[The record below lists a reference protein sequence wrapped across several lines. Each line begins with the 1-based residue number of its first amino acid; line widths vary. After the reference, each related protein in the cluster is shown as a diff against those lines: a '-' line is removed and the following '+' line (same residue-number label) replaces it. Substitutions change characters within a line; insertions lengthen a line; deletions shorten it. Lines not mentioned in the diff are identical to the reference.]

1 MSLSNFVRIV
11 LAAAAVYVCAAS
23 GSKQQTTSGGF
34 ATQKQVVFYTTKPRF
49 DWPSQKGS
57 TYRVVLWRVPNAGQP
72 QQTVALYDQQ
82 NYTERFWIPPDDLD
96 FETKYALYVYNDRQQ
111 VVSSWGFA
119 IGYQPPQVQGSLA
132 TANAKVKNLSPV
144 IRVAPFEYENVWISY
159 EISESANFD
168 KLIDKG
174 FIAQSGNVRHFPG
187 NDNEMNTADDVR
199 YVQYSVARVLK
210 PNKTYYWR
218 VRGYYYSSK
227 DLADGK
233 RPDPAQALGFG
244 EATGTFSIPPQSGS
258 DSLANITQITRDN
271 QDTIEP
277 TINRRNG
284 LAYVSC
290 KSLCSKIDNVADIG
304 SDIRVAAVQM
314 RNGTPVYDT
323 GREEFTKSVR
333 GSWDRH
339 PQWDVDNDGIFFD
352 SDRSNGVFNIWYK
365 RRDSRGYTQLT
376 FHQVNAWGPTV
387 SKDGNKVAY
396 RVSNPENRAQ
406 SSIWIVDRDGRA
418 ATELGEGDEPA
429 FSPDG
434 KRIAF
439 SAAGKEGLR
448 QIWVMDTNGGNRVQ
462 ITNEFDNY
470 TPVWHPSGRKLI
482 FVSTRAENPD
492 IWVADL
498 DSAKMVQLTNYFG
511 DDADPE
517 FTPDGRYLMFAS
529 TRGGGDVHHLWMGEL
544 AND

>member
-1 MSLSNFVRIV
+1 
-11 LAAAAVYVCAAS
+11 
-23 GSKQQTTSGGF
+23 
-34 ATQKQVVFYTTKPRF
+34 
-49 DWPSQKGS
+49 
-57 TYRVVLWRVPNAGQP
+57 
-72 QQTVALYDQQ
+72 
-82 NYTERFWIPPDDLD
+82 
-96 FETKYALYVYNDRQQ
+96 
-111 VVSSWGFA
+111 
-119 IGYQPPQVQGSLA
+119 
-132 TANAKVKNLSPV
+132 
-144 IRVAPFEYENVWISY
+144 
-159 EISESANFD
+159 
-168 KLIDKG
+168 
-174 FIAQSGNVRHFPG
+174 
-187 NDNEMNTADDVR
+187 
-199 YVQYSVARVLK
+199 
-210 PNKTYYWR
+210 
-218 VRGYYYSSK
+218 
-227 DLADGK
+227 
-233 RPDPAQALGFG
+233 
-244 EATGTFSIPPQSGS
+244 
-258 DSLANITQITRDN
+258 
-271 QDTIEP
+271 
-277 TINRRNG
+277 
-284 LAYVSC
+284 
-290 KSLCSKIDNVADIG
+290 
-304 SDIRVAAVQM
+304 
-314 RNGTPVYDT
+314 
-323 GREEFTKSVR
+323 
-333 GSWDRH
+333 
-339 PQWDVDNDGIFFD
+339 
-352 SDRSNGVFNIWYK
+352 VFNIWYK